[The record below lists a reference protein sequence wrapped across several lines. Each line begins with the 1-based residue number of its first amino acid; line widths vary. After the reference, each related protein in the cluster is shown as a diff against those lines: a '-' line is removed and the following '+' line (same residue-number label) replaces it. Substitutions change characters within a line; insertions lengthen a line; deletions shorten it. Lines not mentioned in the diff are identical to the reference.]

1 MSTTSE
7 YSDFSL
13 NKWLAQFSASASGNA
28 ASSEASETD
37 AKPIDFDALFQSLP
51 IKLDPQKIAALQSD
65 YTRQF
70 TQLWQDMMA
79 SKPPPL
85 NDRRLSAPAWSASPL
100 SAFQAAAYQLNSSFL
115 EAIAEAVEAPERVR
129 QRIRFSVRQLIDA
142 MSPANFLATN
152 PEAQQKIIDTRGQSL
167 TQGLAQML
175 ADLHKGHISL
185 TDETAFEVGKD
196 VAATP
201 GTVVFETAL
210 FQLIQYTPLTEKVFE
225 KPLLIVPPCINKF
238 YILDLQPQNSL
249 VRYALEQGHQVFLI
263 SWRNADVAV
272 QNATWDDY
280 AESAVIRALHAVQ
293 EISGQPQINALGFCV
308 GGTLLSCALAALYAR
323 GEQPLSSLTLLTSFL
338 DFSDTGAIEVYI
350 DEMQVAMREQAI
362 GGGGL
367 MAGRDFAAAFSSLRP
382 NDLMWNYVESNYLKG
397 VAPTALDLLYWNAD
411 STNLPGPM
419 FCYYLRNMYLENA
432 LKDPGRLQV
441 GGTPVDVRCIKA
453 PAFIFASREDHIVP
467 WSTAYASMGM
477 LNAGDPAANKFVLGA
492 SGHIAGVINSP
503 AKNRRSYWTNAA
515 KNVDAGAWLQGAT
528 EHAGSWWPAWTD
540 FLAGHAGR
548 RVAPPRKPGAKAYPP
563 IEAAPGR
570 YVMVKA
576 A

>member
-1 MSTTSE
+1 
-7 YSDFSL
+7 
-13 NKWLAQFSASASGNA
+13 LAQFSALVPGSAAAPASDPKPFNA
-28 ASSEASETD
+28 
-37 AKPIDFDALFQSLP
+37 DALFKSLS
-51 IKLDPQKIAALQSD
+51 IKLDPEKMAALQSD
-65 YTRQF
+65 YTQQF
-70 TQLWQDMMA
+70 NRLWQDMMA
-79 SKPPPL
+79 SKQPFL
-85 NDRRLSAPAWSASPL
+85 NDRRLSAPAWTASPL
-100 SAFQAAAYQLNSSFL
+100 PAFQAAAYQLNAAFL
-115 EAIAEAVEAPERVR
+115 EAIAEAVEAPEKIR

-152 PEAQQKIIDTRGQSL
+152 PEAQQKIIDTHGQSL
-167 TQGLAQML
+167 AQGLAQML
-175 ADLHKGHISL
+175 EDLQKGHISL

-201 GTVVFETAL
+201 GVVVFENAL
-210 FQLIQYTPLTEKVFE
+210 CQLIQYTPLTEKVYE
-225 KPLLIVPPCINKF
+225 KPLLVVPPCINKF

-263 SWRNADVAV
+263 SWRNADAAV

-280 AESAVIRALHAVQ
+280 VDDAVIGAVHAVQ

-308 GGTLLSCALAALYAR
+308 GGTLLSAALAVLHAR
-323 GEQPLSSLTLLTSFL
+323 REQPVASLTLLTSFL
-338 DFSDTGAIEVYI
+338 DFSDTGIIEVYI
-350 DEMQVAMREQAI
+350 DELQVAMREKAI

-397 VAPTALDLLYWNAD
+397 VAPGALDLLYWNAD

-419 FCYYLRNMYLENA
+419 FCYYLRHMYLENA
-432 LKDPGRLQV
+432 LKDPDRLRV
-441 GGTPVDVRCIKA
+441 RGTPVDLRRIDA

-467 WSTAYASMGM
+467 WATAYASMRL
-477 LNAGDPAANKFVLGA
+477 LNRDKPMANQFVLGA

-503 AKNRRSYWTNAA
+503 VKNRRSYWTNAA
-515 KNVDAGAWLQGAT
+515 RNVDAAEWLQGAT
-528 EHAGSWWPAWTD
+528 EHTGSWWPAWTD
-540 FLAGHAGR
+540 FLARHAGR
-548 RVAPPRKPGAKAYPP
+548 QVAPPRGPGAKSYPA

>member
-1 MSTTSE
+1 MSTNSD

-13 NKWLAQFSASASGNA
+13 NRWLAQFSASVPGGA
-28 ASSEASETD
+28 ASSPHPQPA
-37 AKPIDFDALFQSLP
+37 DFNALFQSLS
-51 IKLDPQKIAALQSD
+51 IKLDPEKIAALQSD
-65 YTRQF
+65 YIQQF
-70 TQLWQDMMA
+70 TKLWQDMMA
-79 SKPPPL
+79 SRQPFL

-100 SAFQAAAYQLNSSFL
+100 SAFQAAAYQLNAAFL
-115 EAIAEAVEAPERVR
+115 EATADAVEAPEKIR

-152 PEAQQKIIDTRGQSL
+152 PEAQQKIIETHGQSL
-167 TQGLAQML
+167 TQGLAQMV
-175 ADLHKGHISL
+175 ADLEKGHISL

-201 GTVVFETAL
+201 GAVVFENAL
-210 FQLIQYTPLTEKVFE
+210 CQLIQYAPLTEKVFE

-280 AESAVIRALHAVQ
+280 AQDAVIGALHAVQ
-293 EISGQPQINALGFCV
+293 DIAGQPQINALGFCV
-308 GGTLLSCALAALYAR
+308 GGTLLSCALAVLYAR
-323 GEQPLSSLTLLTSFL
+323 GEKPLASLTLLTSFL

-350 DEMQVAMREQAI
+350 DEMQVAMREGAI

-397 VAPTALDLLYWNAD
+397 VAPPALDLLYWNAD

-419 FCYYLRNMYLENA
+419 FCYYLRHMYLENA
-432 LKDPGRLQV
+432 LKDPGRLQI
-441 GGTPVDVRCIKA
+441 GGTPVDLRRIDA

-467 WSTAYASMGM
+467 WATAYASTRL
-477 LNAGDPAANKFVLGA
+477 LNQNKPAANQFVLGA

-503 AKNRRSYWTNAA
+503 VKNRRSYWTNTAR
-515 KNVDAGAWLQGAT
+515 NVDADEWLQGAA
-528 EHAGSWWPAWTD
+528 EHPGSWWPAWTN
-540 FLAGHAGR
+540 FLGNHAGR
-548 RVAPPRKPGAKAYPP
+548 LAAPPRQPGAQAYPP

-576 A
+576 G